1 MSTEILTLT
10 PELIAAIEKAGFVR
24 NTVEPKTKQ
33 GGRYKP
39 LPDATYWHYYSD
51 GEVDY
56 MRGIDCTD
64 DNNHHAMGNCSRTK
78 EEATAAR
85 DKQLALVRVQD
96 KLEELTDVPLD
107 WSDEAQDKFEL
118 IYNHLNKKFRTMR
131 QLRFQAI
138 PALCASKVAWDWVID
153 NMESDLKLIA
163 GIV

>member
-96 KLEELTDVPLD
+96 KLFELTDEPLD
-107 WSDEAQDKFEL
+107 WSNFSQLKNILYYCQEDKFFDSYAVTSTQSVTGL
-118 IYNHLNKKFRTMR
+118 YGSK
-131 QLRFQAI
+131 
-138 PALCASKVAWDWVID
+138 PACDWVIK
-153 NMESDLKLIA
+153 NMEPDLKLIA
-163 GIV
+163 GIK